1 MKLKFLY
8 FLARYLAIFFRLAMD
23 FRNNPRFSWRCLF
36 LLMTTVQEVQG
47 DANDVDLKGAST
59 RTVTSGSDFEIN
71 TAVSAVNE
79 CFDVECETNIQDCSS
94 AQRTE
99 SFTASL

>member
-1 MKLKFLY
+1 
-8 FLARYLAIFFRLAMD
+8 MD

-36 LLMTTVQEVQG
+36 LLMTTAQEVQG
-47 DANDVDLKGAST
+47 DANHVNLKEAST

-71 TAVSAVNE
+71 TAVTAVNE
-79 CFDVECETNIQDCSS
+79 CFDIECETNIQDGPS
-94 AQRTE
+94 AQITE